1 MKVEKWI
8 DQNIPSL
15 QGKRILITGANSGIG
30 FEAAKIFASKEAEL
44 LLACRNAERAEKAK
58 EDILA
63 LYPKTRITIL
73 SYDQSS
79 FESIN
84 NCVASIIRQFDFI
97 DVVVCNAG
105 IYHPEKH
112 LVTKDGFPL
121 TIGTNYIGCY
131 YFVEKLRPFLEKN
144 PNGRI
149 IFVSSLTYKTRK
161 KINEN
166 VLTMAEERVTES
178 YKASKIAIG
187 KYFSV
192 LVSKTPLCVLM
203 MHPGVASTNI
213 YSSTNS
219 HFPRWF
225 MALAHR
231 VLPIFTHSPKKA
243 CLGIV
248 LLSSKEKITSGTI
261 LGPRGLGE
269 WSGFPKKRKLPKRHL
284 QDAEQFVLFTKNLVE
299 KKKEEMKNA

>member
-8 DQNIPSL
+8 DRNIPSL

-30 FEAAKIFASKEAEL
+30 FEAAKIFASKGAEL
-44 LLACRNAERAEKAK
+44 LLACRNAKRAEKAK

-63 LYPKTRITIL
+63 LYPKTKITIL

-79 FESIN
+79 FESID
-84 NCVASIIRQFDFI
+84 NCVASIIQQFDYI

-121 TIGTNYIGCY
+121 TMGTNYIGCY
-131 YFVEKLRPFLEKN
+131 YFVEKLRPFLEKH

-149 IFVSSLTYKTRK
+149 IFVSSLTYKTKK

-166 VLTMAEERVTES
+166 ILTMTEERVTES
-178 YKASKIAIG
+178 YKASKIAIA

-225 MALAHR
+225 MSLAHR

-243 CLGIV
+243 SLGIV
-248 LLSSKEKITSGTI
+248 LLASQENATSGTI

-284 QDAEQFVLFTKNLVE
+284 QDAEQFVSFTKNLVE

>member
-1 MKVEKWI
+1 MNVEQWI
-8 DQNIPSL
+8 EKNIPSL

-30 FEAAKIFASKEAEL
+30 FEAAQIFAAKNAEL
-44 LLACRNAERAEKAK
+44 LLACRNLSRAKQAQER
-58 EDILA
+58 ILA
-63 LYPKTRITIL
+63 LYPNTKMIIL

-79 FESIN
+79 FESIDH
-84 NCVASIIRQFDFI
+84 CVDSIIEQFDRI

-105 IYHPEKH
+105 IYHPAKH
-112 LVTKDGFPL
+112 LTTKDGFPL

-144 PNGRI
+144 RDGRI
-149 IFVSSLTYKTRK
+149 IFVSSLTYKTKK
-161 KINEN
+161 KIDKS
-166 VLTMAEERVTES
+166 VLMEDEEQVTES
-178 YKASKIAIG
+178 YKASKVALA
-187 KYFSV
+187 KYFFT
-192 LVSKTPLCVLM
+192 LISKTPLSVFM

-225 MALAHR
+225 MCLAHKI
-231 VLPIFTHSPKKA
+231 LPLFTHSPKKA

-248 LLSSKEKITSGTI
+248 LLASQEKMASGTI

-269 WSGFPKKRKLPKRHL
+269 WRGFPKKRKIPKRHL
-284 QDAEQFVLFTKNLVE
+284 QDAEEFVAFTKQCIE
-299 KKKEEMKNA
+299 KKKEETGNA

>member
-44 LLACRNAERAEKAK
+44 LMACRNANRAEKAK
-58 EDILA
+58 EEILS
-63 LYPKTRITIL
+63 LYPKTKITIL

-79 FESIN
+79 FESIDG
-84 NCVASIIRQFDFI
+84 CVSSIIQQFDSI

-112 LVTKDGFPL
+112 LTTKDGFPL

-149 IFVSSLTYKTRK
+149 IFVSSLIYKTRK
-161 KINEN
+161 KINTD
-166 VLTMAEERVTES
+166 VLTMTEEHATES

-187 KYFSV
+187 KYFST
-192 LVSKTPLCVLM
+192 LISKTSLCVLM
-203 MHPGVASTNI
+203 MHPGVSSTNI

-248 LLSSKEKITSGTI
+248 LLASQKNVTSGTI

-269 WSGFPKKRKLPKRHL
+269 WSGFPKKRKLPKWHL
-284 QDAEQFVLFTKNLVE
+284 QDAEEFVSFTKNLI
-299 KKKEEMKNA
+299 KKKEEEIKHA